1 MSNNLRLKR
10 GRSGVALVSVGFA
23 AVLLAACGSTST
35 STTSTSSTSTKAPI
49 EIGVAVGLT
58 GYLASDDVPFSNGVK
73 LAAAALNAKGG
84 IDGHKVDITLE
95 NMDSAAATG
104 VTVVT
109 QMIDQDHIDVL
120 IGGSVSAATAAYA
133 PILARAQVPMVAASV
148 LPTDDQWEFS
158 TLQPTSETNVDDLG
172 FVRSKLHLTKVAVI
186 YSETPYGEG
195 AAAKME
201 AEAKSLGLSVV
212 SSQGVLTGAT
222 DMTPQLQS
230 VQSSGAQAIVD
241 VLTGPVHIVE
251 AKDAANLGMHIPIV
265 MGQDTRSI
273 FKQSTAA
280 YPNVYW
286 TALAAQVYPNNT
298 NSQIK
303 AANAAF
309 LPVYEKTYGS
319 TPGEANAARGWDS
332 LHIIAQAVESSKAI
346 TGTKLDNALEHVS
359 YAGTETL
366 YQYTPTD
373 HTGQLAVTNPLGIGH
388 FVGNKSEIVYTA
400 SK

>member
-1 MSNNLRLKR
+1 MR
-10 GRSGVALVSVGFA
+10 GIRTGKQLALGVTSLACA
-23 AVLLAACGSTST
+23 TVLLAACGSS
-35 STTSTSSTSTKAPI
+35 SSSGTSSTSSSKTPI
-49 EIGVAVGLT
+49 NIGVAVGLT
-58 GYLASDDVPFSNGVK
+58 GYLASDDVPFSEGVK
-73 LAAAALNAKGG
+73 LAAAAINAKGG
-84 IDGHKVDITLE
+84 IDGHKVNLTVQ
-95 NMDSAAATG
+95 NMDSAASTG

-109 QMIDQDHIDVL
+109 QMIDQSHIDVL

-148 LPTDDQWEFS
+148 LPTDDQWQFS

-172 FVRSKLHLTKVAVI
+172 FVKSKLHLTKVAVI

-195 AAAKME
+195 AAARMT
-201 AEAKSLGLSVV
+201 AEAKSVGLKVV

-222 DMTPQLQS
+222 DMTPQLQK

-273 FKQSTAA
+273 FLQSTQA

-286 TALAAQVYPNNT
+286 TALGAQVYPH
-298 NSQIK
+298 NSNPEVK

-309 LPVYEKTYGS
+309 LPIYKKTYGS
-319 TPGEANAARGWDS
+319 APGEANAARGWDS
-332 LHIIAQAVESSKAI
+332 MQIIAKAVSASKAI
-346 TGTKLDNALEHVS
+346 TGTKLDTALEHVS
-359 YAGTETL
+359 YAGTETV
-366 YQYTPTD
+366 YNYTPAD
-373 HTGQLAVTNPLGIGH
+373 HTGQLSVANPLGIGH

-400 SK
+400 SS

>member
-1 MSNNLRLKR
+1 MKYRESKL
-10 GRSGVALVSVGFA
+10 VFAAVSVGCA
-23 AVLLAACGSTST
+23 AIFLAACGSS
-35 STTSTSSTSTKAPI
+35 STTSSASKAKAPI
-49 EIGVAVGLT
+49 QLGVAVGLT
-58 GYLASDDVPFSNGVK
+58 GYLASDDVPFSDGVK
-73 LAAAALNAKGG
+73 LAADSLNAKGG
-84 IDGHKVDITLE
+84 IDGHKVDVTVE
-95 NMDSAAATG
+95 NMDSSAATG

-133 PILARAQVPMVAASV
+133 PLLTRAQVPMVAASV
-148 LPTDDQWEFS
+148 LPTDDQWQFS

-172 FVRSKLHLTKVAVI
+172 FVKSKLHLTKVAVI

-212 SSQGVLTGAT
+212 SSQGALTDAT
-222 DMTPQLQS
+222 DLTPQLQAIE
-230 VQSSGAQAIVD
+230 SSGAQAIVD

-251 AKDAANLGMHIPIV
+251 AKDAANLGMRIPVI

-280 YPNVYW
+280 YPDVYW
-286 TALAAQVYPNNT
+286 TALGAQVYPANT
-298 NSQIK
+298 NTQVK

-309 LPVYEKTYGS
+309 VPIYKKAYGS

-332 LHIIAQAVESSKAI
+332 VQIIAKAVTASKAI
-346 TGTKLDNALEHVS
+346 TGVKLDDALEHVS
-359 YAGTETL
+359 YAGTETQ
-366 YQYTPTD
+366 YDYTPAD
-373 HTGQLAVTNPLGIGH
+373 HTGQLAVANPLGIGH
-388 FVGNKSEIVYTA
+388 IVGNKIEIVYTA